1 MIEFLRIDDRLL
13 HGQVVAKWLR
23 TIGPDAIVVADDEI
37 VNNEIGLMALKMAK
51 PDGMKLAVKSVS
63 DAITLINDRRTA
75 GMKLF
80 VITRTS
86 ERARQIVDQTGEV
99 NILNV
104 GGMSNKKEGG
114 RMVLGNVYMDKQD
127 IKNIKDMGKKV
138 HEIDVR
144 VVPTNS
150 KKDFMRCVE

>member
-23 TIGPDAIVVADDEI
+23 TIGPDAIVVADDDI
-37 VNNEIGLMALKMAK
+37 MHNEIGRMAIKMAK
-51 PDGMKLAVKSVS
+51 PEGMSLAIKSVA
-63 DAITLINDRRTA
+63 DAIALINNPRTA

-80 VITRTS
+80 VVTRTS
-86 ERARQIVDQTGEV
+86 RSAKEIVEQTGEV

-104 GGMSNKKEGG
+104 GGMSVKKEGG
-114 RMVLGNVYMDKQD
+114 RMILGNVYMDEQD
-127 IKNIKDMGKKV
+127 IEDIKAMGQKV

-144 VVPTNS
+144 VVPTSS
-150 KKDFMRCVE
+150 KKDFLKCVE